1 MCRLLDYAINTSTIE
16 PKEPLRYMASQ
27 TLRELNRTQTMV
39 SLKEALH
46 HQGYNLEALL
56 REIADDL
63 KKKSSLVRA

>member
-1 MCRLLDYAINTSTIE
+1 
-16 PKEPLRYMASQ
+16 
-27 TLRELNRTQTMV
+27 MV